1 MSPISTNQ
9 RTAKGYLQQ
18 VALMEREGGD
28 DGCGGEAAPFPAM
41 MDLLVVSE
49 EASFPANCRPHLS
62 SLPFFADNGIEGPLK
77 LITGSIELKLTVVA
91 SIHKA
96 NIENLQDIC
105 TEDALWLSNIVKE
118 SRNGEF
124 QLHGLLSQER
134 HQILRAAAE

>member
-9 RTAKGYLQQ
+9 RTAKGYSQQ
-18 VALMEREGGD
+18 VAVMEREGGND
-28 DGCGGEAAPFPAM
+28 DGGGEAAPFPVM
-41 MDLLVVSE
+41 MDL
-49 EASFPANCRPHLS
+49 CRPHLS

-96 NIENLQDIC
+96 DIENLQDIC
-105 TEDALWLSNIVKE
+105 TEDALWLSNILKE

-124 QLHGLLSQER
+124 QPHGLLSQER
-134 HQILRAAAE
+134 HQILIAAAE